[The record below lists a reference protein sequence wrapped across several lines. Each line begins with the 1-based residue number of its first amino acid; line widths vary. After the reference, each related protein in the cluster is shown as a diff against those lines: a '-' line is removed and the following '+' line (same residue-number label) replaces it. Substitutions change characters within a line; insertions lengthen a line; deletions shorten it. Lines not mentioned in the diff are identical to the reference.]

1 MVNNECMKNWYL
13 LIAFILFMTSSGA
26 LAVPDNIQVGEPTFT
41 IYDSSYNIALRKK
54 LEDDFHNK
62 YNVKVDETHYVDTS
76 PMGAYE
82 KEVVIPYALNKKR
95 WQDTIITK

>member
-1 MVNNECMKNWYL
+1 MINNECMKNWYL
-13 LIAFILFMTSSGA
+13 LIVFILFLTSQTAFSA
-26 LAVPDNIQVGEPTFT
+26 PN
-41 IYDSSYNIALRKK
+41 YDPNKKPIVYDVSYNIALRKK

-62 YNVKVDETHYVDTS
+62 YNVKIDENHYVDTS

-82 KEVVIPYALNKKR
+82 REVVIPYALNKKR

>member
-1 MVNNECMKNWYL
+1 MKNWYL

-62 YNVKVDETHYVDTS
+62 YNVKVDETHYIDTS
-76 PMGAYE
+76 PMGAYYR
-82 KEVVIPYALNKKR
+82 EVQVPYDLNKKP
-95 WQDTIITK
+95 DDYKIISK